1 MTAARERTGAVV
13 LAGGAAR
20 RFGRDKLAESLDGIP
35 LLERAIAAV
44 RPLAATVVVVLA
56 PDDDRRLAA
65 DVRVVHDAVAHEGPL
80 VGLGTGLASMP
91 PDISRV
97 VVVGGDMPTL
107 AGSVLARL
115 LDTLDGPALAC
126 LADDAAHARPLPM
139 AVRLEEASTAVDDLT
154 LAGERRLRALIG
166 RLGGAVL
173 AVDAWRDLD
182 PEAATLRDVD
192 VPDDLAGRP
201 SRTGSP

>member
-1 MTAARERTGAVV
+1 MTAAREGTGAVV

-20 RFGRDKLAESLDGIP
+20 RFGRDKLGASFDGVP
-35 LLERAIAAV
+35 LLDRAIAAV

-56 PDDDRRLAA
+56 PDDERTLAA
-65 DVRVVHDAVAHEGPL
+65 DVRVVHDTVAHEGPL
-80 VGLGTGLASMP
+80 VGLGAGLASMP
-91 PDISRV
+91 TDISRV

-115 LDTLDGPALAC
+115 LDTLDGARLAC
-126 LADDAAHARPLPM
+126 LADDAARARPLPM
-139 AVRLEEASTAVDDLT
+139 AVRLEAGIAAVEDLT

-166 RLGGAVL
+166 RLDGAVL

-192 VPDDLAGRP
+192 VPDDLPDGP
-201 SRTGSP
+201 DRT